1 VRVAIFVAVVAAHLA
16 LLWLFTSL
24 HRWVLLPAED
34 EAAITP
40 IFLPPLPPEI
50 AVEPIWEPPEWGFQV
65 QAQVPEP
72 TQRPVKQESQQELTR
87 ARLPTSDTLAPSD
100 TRAAAVPGPT
110 AEPQVSPAL
119 QANPTLQAN
128 TALPANA
135 ALAANAA
142 LQANMPPQL
151 SPDFGPPQPSELTS
165 GAPDWRAAAAATAQT
180 DAQHIVEAEDDAAR
194 KVAALTARF
203 KPLPGPR
210 VRGPEF
216 AWDYAHTHR
225 LTPLQGGGFVIALND
240 RCAIAILPL
249 PMFGCAVGRKS
260 PANGDL
266 FKFMHPPVKFGDWD
280 WRLDDP

>member
-1 VRVAIFVAVVAAHLA
+1 MRVAIFVAVVAAHLV

-24 HRWVLLPAED
+24 HRWVLLPAEE

-40 IFLPPLPPEI
+40 SFLPPLPPET
-50 AVEPIWEPPEWGFQV
+50 AVEPIWEPPEWDFQV
-65 QAQVPEP
+65 QARVPEP
-72 TQRPVKQESQQELTR
+72 TQHPVQQESQQELTR

-100 TRAAAVPGPT
+100 TRAASAPRPS
-110 AEPQVSPAL
+110 AESEAAPAL
-119 QANPTLQAN
+119 QEKSTPQANPTLQAN
-128 TALPANA
+128 A
-135 ALAANAA
+135 APPVNTA
-142 LQANMPPQL
+142 LQANMPPQV
-151 SPDFGPPQPSELTS
+151 SPEFGSPQPSELTS

-180 DAQHIVEAEDDAAR
+180 SAQHIVEAEDDAAR
-194 KVAALTARF
+194 KAAALTSRF

-216 AWDYAHTHR
+216 GWDYAHTHR

-240 RCAIAILPL
+240 RCSIAILPL
-249 PMFGCAVGRKS
+249 PLFGCAVGRKS

-266 FKFMHPPVKFGDWD
+266 FKFIHPPVKFGDWD

>member
-1 VRVAIFVAVVAAHLA
+1 MRVAIFVAVVAAHLA

-40 IFLPPLPPEI
+40 IFLPPLPPE
-50 AVEPIWEPPEWGFQV
+50 PV
-65 QAQVPEP
+65 Q
-72 TQRPVKQESQQELTR
+72 QESQQELTR
-87 ARLPTSDTLAPSD
+87 AR
-100 TRAAAVPGPT
+100 RAASEPRPT
-110 AEPQVSPAL
+110 AESRATEAL
-119 QANPTLQAN
+119 QGN
-128 TALPANA
+128 
-135 ALAANAA
+135 
-142 LQANMPPQL
+142 
-151 SPDFGPPQPSELTS
+151 SPQPSDLTS
-165 GAPDWRAAAAATAQT
+165 GATDWRTAAAATAQT
-180 DAQHIVEAEDDAAR
+180 SAQHIVEAEDDAAR
-194 KVAALTARF
+194 KAAALTSRF

-210 VRGPEF
+210 VAGPQF

-225 LTPLQGGGFVIALND
+225 ITPLEGGGFVIALND

-266 FKFMHPPVKFGDWD
+266 FKYMHPPVKFGDWD

>member
-24 HRWVLLPAED
+24 HRWVLLPAEE

-40 IFLPPLPPEI
+40 IFLPPLPPES
-50 AVEPIWEPPEWGFQV
+50 AVEPIWQPPEWDFQV
-65 QAQVPEP
+65 EDRALEP
-72 TQRPVKQESQQELTR
+72 TQRPVQQESQQEPTR
-87 ARLPTSDTLAPSD
+87 ARLATSE
-100 TRAAAVPGPT
+100 TRAASAPRPS
-110 AEPQVSPAL
+110 AESQVPAL
-119 QANPTLQAN
+119 QENSTPQANSTLQAN
-128 TALPANA
+128 T
-135 ALAANAA
+135 A
-142 LQANMPPQL
+142 LQANMPPQA
-151 SPDFGPPQPSELTS
+151 SPELGSPQPSELTS

-180 DAQHIVEAEDDAAR
+180 SAQHIVEAEDDAAR
-194 KVAALTARF
+194 KAAALTSRF

-216 AWDYAHTHR
+216 GWDYAHTHR
-225 LTPLQGGGFVIALND
+225 LTPLQGGGFVVALND
-240 RCAIAILPL
+240 RCSIAILPL

>member
-24 HRWVLLPAED
+24 HRWVLLPAEE
-34 EAAITP
+34 EAAVTP
-40 IFLPPLPPEI
+40 IFLPPLPPETD
-50 AVEPIWEPPEWGFQV
+50 VEPIWEPPEWDFQV
-65 QAQVPEP
+65 QARVPEP
-72 TQRPVKQESQQELTR
+72 TQRPVQQESQQELTR
-87 ARLPTSDTLAPSD
+87 ARLPTSDTLA
-100 TRAAAVPGPT
+100 
-110 AEPQVSPAL
+110 L
-119 QANPTLQAN
+119 QANPTLQG
-128 TALPANA
+128 NA
-135 ALAANAA
+135 ALEANTA

-180 DAQHIVEAEDDAAR
+180 SAQHIVEAEDDAAR
-194 KVAALTARF
+194 KAAALTSRF

-216 AWDYAHTHR
+216 GWDYAHTHR

>member
-16 LLWLFTSL
+16 LLWLFTSV

-40 IFLPPLPPEI
+40 IFLPPLPPEV
-50 AVEPIWEPPEWGFQV
+50 AAEPIWEPPEWDFQV
-65 QAQVPEP
+65 QARVPEP
-72 TQRPVKQESQQELTR
+72 TQRPVQQESQQDITR
-87 ARLPTSDTLAPSD
+87 ARLATTAP
-100 TRAAAVPGPT
+100 RPT
-110 AEPQVSPAL
+110 AESRATDALQVSPE
-119 QANPTLQAN
+119 
-128 TALPANA
+128 
-135 ALAANAA
+135 
-142 LQANMPPQL
+142 
-151 SPDFGPPQPSELTS
+151 FGSPQPSELTS
-165 GAPDWRAAAAATAQT
+165 GAPDWRTAAVATAQT
-180 DAQHIVEAEDDAAR
+180 SAQHIVEAEDDAAR
-194 KVAALTARF
+194 KAAALTSRF
-203 KPLPGPR
+203 KPLPGPH

-225 LTPLQGGGFVIALND
+225 ITPLEGGGFVIALND

-266 FKFMHPPVKFGDWD
+266 FKYMHPPVKFGDWD

>member
-40 IFLPPLPPEI
+40 IFLPPLPPEL
-50 AVEPIWEPPEWGFQV
+50 AVEPIWEPPEWDF
-65 QAQVPEP
+65 QAQARVPEP
-72 TQRPVKQESQQELTR
+72 TQRSVQQESQQDPTR
-87 ARLPTSDTLAPSD
+87 ARLPTSE
-100 TRAAAVPGPT
+100 TRAASGTPAETAPGAAAKSQETP
-110 AEPQVSPAL
+110 APQENSTP
-119 QANPTLQAN
+119 QAN
-128 TALPANA
+128 TAP
-135 ALAANAA
+135 
-142 LQANMPPQL
+142 QA
-151 SPDFGPPQPSELTS
+151 SPELGSPQPSELTS
-165 GAPDWRAAAAATAQT
+165 GAPDWRAAAAATAQIS
-180 DAQHIVEAEDDAAR
+180 AQHIVEAEDDAAR
-194 KVAALTARF
+194 KAAALTSRF

-216 AWDYAHTHR
+216 GWDYAHTHR
-225 LTPLQGGGFVIALND
+225 VTPIQGGGFVIALND

>member
-16 LLWLFTSL
+16 LLWLVTSL

-50 AVEPIWEPPEWGFQV
+50 AVEPIWEPPP
-65 QAQVPEP
+65 APP
-72 TQRPVKQESQQELTR
+72 AT
-87 ARLPTSDTLAPSD
+87 TSDTRPAFAPSL
-100 TRAAAVPGPT
+100 AAGSNQAPPPQEDSKRPAIAALEVSPGP
-110 AEPQVSPAL
+110 
-119 QANPTLQAN
+119 
-128 TALPANA
+128 A
-135 ALAANAA
+135 A
-142 LQANMPPQL
+142 Q
-151 SPDFGPPQPSELTS
+151 QPSVSAPTPS
-165 GAPDWRAAAAATAQT
+165 APDWRAAAEVTAQT
-180 DAQHIVEAEDDAAR
+180 SAQHIVEAEDDAAR
-194 KVAALTARF
+194 KAAALTSRF

-225 LTPLQGGGFVIALND
+225 ITPLERGGFVIALND

-266 FKFMHPPVKFGDWD
+266 FKYMHPPVKFGDWD
-280 WRLDDP
+280 WRLPDP

>member
-1 VRVAIFVAVVAAHLA
+1 MRVAIFVAVVAAHLA

-24 HRWVLLPAED
+24 HRWVLLPAEE

-40 IFLPPLPPEI
+40 IFLPLLPPETD
-50 AVEPIWEPPEWGFQV
+50 VEPIWEP
-65 QAQVPEP
+65 
-72 TQRPVKQESQQELTR
+72 
-87 ARLPTSDTLAPSD
+87 RLAPPATTSDSRTGFAPSV
-100 TRAAAVPGPT
+100 AAGSNQTPPPQENSKHPAI
-110 AEPQVSPAL
+110 AALQVSPESA
-119 QANPTLQAN
+119 
-128 TALPANA
+128 
-135 ALAANAA
+135 
-142 LQANMPPQL
+142 PQ
-151 SPDFGPPQPSELTS
+151 QPSVSVPTPS
-165 GAPDWRAAAAATAQT
+165 VTDWRAAAEVTAQT
-180 DAQHIVEAEDDAAR
+180 NAQHIVEAEDDAAR
-194 KVAALTARF
+194 KAAALTSRF

-225 LTPLQGGGFVIALND
+225 LTPLPGGGFVIALND

-260 PANGDL
+260 PPNGDL